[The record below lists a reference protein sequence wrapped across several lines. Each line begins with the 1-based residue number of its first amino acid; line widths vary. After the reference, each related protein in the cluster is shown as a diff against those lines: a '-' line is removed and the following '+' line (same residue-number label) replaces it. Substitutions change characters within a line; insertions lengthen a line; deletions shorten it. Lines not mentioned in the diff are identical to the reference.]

1 MSYHNKSRQE
11 MLDVQYA
18 TRLRLCKVQALLGM
32 FFLLVFSWISYL
44 NQSIVLAGILFVCAL
59 ICTVV
64 VYLLYRTN
72 RIEIAVNLSNIN
84 LFLLPL
90 TLLVTGGHENTGILW
105 IYPTLAVGLFVNR
118 LWPAVTL
125 YGSFIFISSL
135 LLFTPM
141 SELLMASYSFS
152 ESIRFEVTLFLLSLI
167 CLSVL
172 HSKERADEM
181 IIQLHD
187 EDIRKLAYY
196 DALTGLP
203 NRRNFKSNLTR
214 LLRRAGKEDK
224 RVGLLY
230 IDLDNFKQVND
241 NYGHEVGDILL
252 RSFSDLLKE
261 TVRPTDMIMDDKF
274 DELARLGGDEFVVI
288 LNDLSSPI
296 SSAVVAERILK
307 LFENGFETVENTH
320 SVFASIGIATFP
332 DDAATPDELLHH
344 ADLAMY
350 EAKRNGRNR
359 FEYYTKDIAELL
371 RERNYIEE
379 QLKIALEQNQ
389 LSLVYM
395 PVFSCRTLEIV
406 GIEALL
412 RCQNLAEEGITPEQ
426 FISVAEKTNLIKE
439 LDLWV
444 IDNSLANL
452 AELQHKQGFTG
463 KVCINISG
471 AELQNES
478 FSRAVKGLL
487 EKHRVVPSTVELEIS
502 ETALLL
508 SDEKIALAFEKIKAL
523 GVSITLDD
531 FGTGSTAF
539 GQLNH
544 YPLDCLKIDSS
555 FVKEL
560 FSEHADKTKMVKIV
574 NNLGKLYDL
583 RIAAKGVENQMQLE
597 YLQEIDCDWV
607 QGYLLSYPLKK
618 PDLISFISQ
627 NNAVDL
633 SVNCVQ
639 TLP

>member
-1 MSYHNKSRQE
+1 MNYHNKSRQE

-18 TRLRLCKVQALLGM
+18 TRARLCKIQALLAVV
-32 FFLLVFSWISYL
+32 FLSVFSWISYI
-44 NQSIVLAGILFVCAL
+44 NQSIGLASILSTCAL
-59 ICTVV
+59 ICVV
-64 VYLLYRTN
+64 IVFLLYRTN
-72 RIEIAVNLSNIN
+72 KIEIAVNLFNIN

-90 TLLVTGGHENTGILW
+90 TLLVTGGHENTGIFW

-118 LWPAVTL
+118 FWPAVTL
-125 YGSFIFISSL
+125 YGSFIFLSSL

-141 SELLMASYSFS
+141 SEFLLTSYSDT
-152 ESIRFEVTLFLLSLI
+152 EAIRFEVTLFLLSLI

-172 HSKERADEM
+172 HSKEQSDEM

-214 LLRRAGKEDK
+214 LLRRAGKEEK

-307 LFENGFETVENTH
+307 IFENGFETVENTH

-332 DDAATPDELLHH
+332 DDASTPDELLHH

-379 QLKIALEQNQ
+379 QLKLALEQDL

-395 PVFSCRTLEIV
+395 PVFNCNTLEVV

-412 RCQNLAEEGITPEQ
+412 RCPYLAEEGIAPEQ
-426 FISVAEKTNLIKE
+426 FIAVAEKTNLIKDI
-439 LDLWV
+439 DLWV

-452 AELQHKQGFTG
+452 AELQSQQNFMG

-471 AELQNES
+471 AELQNEL
-478 FSRAVKGLL
+478 FSNSVKELL
-487 EKHRVVPSTVELEIS
+487 EKHQVSPSLVEFEIS
-502 ETALLL
+502 ETALVL
-508 SDEKIALAFEKIKAL
+508 SDEKIASALIKIKAL
-523 GVSITLDD
+523 GVSVALDN
-531 FGTGSTAF
+531 FGTGHTAF

-560 FSEHADKTKMVKIV
+560 FSDHADKTKMVKIV

-583 RIAAKGVENQMQLE
+583 RIAAKGVETQRQLE
-597 YLQEIDCDWV
+597 YLQEIKCDWV

-618 PDLISFISQ
+618 SDLMDYISQ
-627 NNAVDL
+627 NDVDHA
-633 SVNCVQ
+633 SVNSAQ
-639 TLP
+639 LLS

>member
-1 MSYHNKSRQE
+1 
-11 MLDVQYA
+11 MLDVQFA
-18 TRLRLCKVQALLGM
+18 TRLRFCKIQALLGVA
-32 FFLLVFSWISYL
+32 FLLVFSWISYI
-44 NQSIVLAGILFVCAL
+44 NQSTGLSGILFVCAL
-59 ICTVV
+59 ICSVV

-72 RIEIAVNLSNIN
+72 RIESAVNLLNIN

-105 IYPTLAVGLFVNR
+105 IYPTLAVSLFVNR
-118 LWPAVTL
+118 FWTAVTL
-125 YGSFIFISSL
+125 YGSFIFLSSL

-141 SELLMASYSFS
+141 SELLMTHYSLS

-167 CLSVL
+167 CLAVL

-395 PVFSCRTLEIV
+395 PVFSCHTLEIV
-406 GIEALL
+406 GVEALL

-452 AELQHKQGFTG
+452 AELQLQQGFTG
-463 KVCINISG
+463 KICINISG
-471 AELQNES
+471 AELQNET
-478 FSRAVKGLL
+478 FSNAVQELL
-487 EKHRVVPSTVELEIS
+487 GKHKVSPSSVELEIS

-508 SDEKIALAFEKIKAL
+508 SDEKIASAFDKIKAL
-523 GVSITLDD
+523 GVSIALDD

-555 FVKEL
+555 FVREL

-583 RIAAKGVENQMQLE
+583 RIAAKGVENQRQLE
-597 YLQEIDCDWV
+597 YLQEINCDWV

-618 PDLISFISQ
+618 PDLINFISQ
-627 NNAVDL
+627 RNVDEVSTNSVQAL
-633 SVNCVQ
+633 S
-639 TLP
+639 

>member
-1 MSYHNKSRQE
+1 
-11 MLDVQYA
+11 MLDVQFA
-18 TRLRLCKVQALLGM
+18 TRLRLCKIQALIGFVL
-32 FFLLVFSWISYL
+32 LLVFSLISYN
-44 NQSIVLAGILFVCAL
+44 NQSFLLATILFSCAVSGSFIL
-59 ICTVV
+59 
-64 VYLLYRTN
+64 YLLYWTRRVGLAIHLLN
-72 RIEIAVNLSNIN
+72 VNL
-84 LFLLPL
+84 FVLPL
-90 TLLVTGGHENTGILW
+90 ALLITGGHENTGVFW
-105 IYPTLAVGLFVNR
+105 IYPLLAITLFVNR
-118 LWPAVTL
+118 FWTAVTL
-125 YGSFIFISSL
+125 YGSFILISSL
-135 LLFTPM
+135 ILFTPL
-141 SELLMASYSFS
+141 SGLLVTSYSFV
-152 ESIRFEVTLFLLSLI
+152 ESVRFEVTLFVLCLI
-167 CLSVL
+167 CLAVL

-261 TVRPTDMIMDDKF
+261 TVRPTDIVMDDKF

-379 QLKIALEQNQ
+379 QLKIALEQNR

-395 PVFSCRTLEIV
+395 PVFSCHTLKVV

-426 FISVAEKTNLIKE
+426 FIAVAEKTNLIKE

-452 AELQHKQGFTG
+452 AELQQQQGFTG

-471 AELQNES
+471 AELKNDS
-478 FSRAVKGLL
+478 FSRAVEELL
-487 EKHRVVPSTVELEIS
+487 EKHQVAPSTVELEIS

-508 SDEKIALAFEKIKAL
+508 SDEIIALAFEKIKAL
-523 GVSITLDD
+523 GVSIALDD

-544 YPLDCLKIDSS
+544 YPLDSLKIDSS
-555 FVKEL
+555 FVREL
-560 FSEHADKTKMVKIV
+560 FSEDADKTKMVKIF

-583 RIAAKGVENQMQLE
+583 RIAAKGVENQRQLE
-597 YLQEIDCDWV
+597 YLQEINCDWI

-627 NNAVDL
+627 NDADDTSIKSLEVL
-633 SVNCVQ
+633 S
-639 TLP
+639 